1 MNKSALCL
9 LAVLF
14 LPLAIGA
21 GCVPKAASP
30 TSEQT
35 SGSAFAIDAGI
46 RVPDASNP
54 LVVGQ
59 DGESVTLAYEY
70 RSDELRDQPRERAYV
85 ASSEDGLSFADGRPW
100 PSGQPIGPA
109 GVSLPDGSV
118 RRYVYDPA
126 QDALTSATLDASGAY
141 RPDDGIRYAPP
152 GADSS
157 DPNARTFGVSTV
169 FVDPDGGVVL
179 LYNGTN
185 AAGDITVNRAYSE
198 PGDNGMRFELTDED
212 ILHGTLATNHYADPN
227 AIMLPDG
234 RAWLVIMNQAA
245 GPRPPVGRLGTLHA
259 YVSSDGGETFD
270 YDGELLGW
278 SDFTDLDV
286 RSLND
291 PKVVLLPDGRLR
303 VYVAAMI
310 PDSTKEDGYG
320 WAIVSVTQ
328 R

>member
-1 MNKSALCL
+1 MSSLKDKIERDFTAALKQRAAVNLSTLRLLKSAIEKR
-9 LAVLF
+9 A
-14 LPLAIGA
+14 
-21 GCVPKAASP
+21 K
-30 TSEQT
+30 
-35 SGSAFAIDAGI
+35 
-46 RVPDASNP
+46 
-54 LVVGQ
+54 
-59 DGESVTLAYEY
+59 
-70 RSDELRDQPRERAYV
+70 ER
-85 ASSEDGLSFADGRPW
+85 
-100 PSGQPIGPA
+100 
-109 GVSLPDGSV
+109 
-118 RRYVYDPA
+118 
-126 QDALTSATLDASGAY
+126 
-141 RPDDGIRYAPP
+141 P
-152 GADSS
+152 G
-157 DPNARTFGVSTV
+157 
-169 FVDPDGGVVL
+169 
-179 LYNGTN
+179 
-185 AAGDITVNRAYSE
+185 
-198 PGDNGMRFELTDED
+198 ELTDED